1 LPPTRKADR
10 LGGETMRER
19 QSRRTLSLSDGLKP
33 KDGDVM
39 GFDLQYEVSRTVSEL
54 NGAFQRTSM
63 PGRDALKTSVLEKS
77 SEIDLRGQSLGR
89 LQSNNCGGLQNHF
102 ITYIIIAG
110 STS

>member
-1 LPPTRKADR
+1 
-10 LGGETMRER
+10 MRER

-63 PGRDALKTSVLEKS
+63 SGRDALKTSVLENS

-102 ITYIIIAG
+102 ITYSITAG